1 MKKRMLAAVLALV
14 MLVSVLPVA
23 LAEDVPVA
31 KINETAVEYDTL
43 QAALDA
49 ATAGQTVTLLQDTQ
63 ENVKIEKPIMGQ
75 RVEMWNDKLP
85 QRDWALLET
94 GWANAY
100 TGNGGE
106 VN

>member
-14 MLVSVLPVA
+14 MLVSV
-23 LAEDVPVA
+23 
-31 KINETAVEYDTL
+31 
-43 QAALDA
+43 
-49 ATAGQTVTLLQDTQ
+49 
-63 ENVKIEKPIMGQ
+63 
-75 RVEMWNDKLP
+75 LP